1 MILLRQKG
9 VDEEFG
15 VEYGN
20 CVERKR
26 FSTVG
31 VHQAEKVAIFHNPDV
46 GYAAWNAH
54 IYCANVVRIFE
65 RQSVGGLGSRVIKI
79 I

>member
-31 VHQAEKVAIFHNPDV
+31 VHQAEEVVIIHNRDE
-46 GYAAWNAH
+46 GYAAWKTH